1 MSTNTQHVTLKSPK
15 MCNDDDKK
23 SNHGNLYVNKH
34 ATFDFKISSPV
45 TVSPIVNCA
54 IMIINNQI
62 NRLMNVLCCT
72 KAIFADF
79 SKSPAY

>member
-15 MCNDDDKK
+15 MCNEYDKK
-23 SNHGNLYVNKH
+23 KNHGNLYVNKH

-45 TVSPIVNCA
+45 SFPIMNCA
-54 IMIINNQI
+54 ILIVNNQI
-62 NRLMNVLCCT
+62 YRLMNILCCT

-79 SKSPAY
+79 SKSPA